1 MNYSLSV
8 FLINDNVRAIACTY
22 EQDAP
27 GRPAGRTIFKSLDST
42 LKAGDFVVIPTD
54 TRHKLTV
61 VKIVETDVDVDYD
74 SHDQMTWIVGK
85 VDLTDH
91 ELVLRQEAEAITA
104 IKSAEK
110 RKKQD
115 ELRKALIIDQQAIKA
130 LAIAHQASDGPPKSE

>member
-27 GRPAGRTIFKSLDST
+27 DRPAGRTIFKSLDAT

-91 ELVLRQEAEAITA
+91 ELVLRQEAEAITS

-130 LAIAHQASDGPPKSE
+130 LAIAHQASDEPTKSE